1 MHIEGIELGVVTSP
15 AGWQFLAPTSGK
27 KKDISPPRHP
37 VKYEN
42 IFIGHAS
49 VDVAMMGQ
57 LCDPMLCLGA

>member
-1 MHIEGIELGVVTSP
+1 MHTEGTDLGVVPSP
-15 AGWQFLAPTSGK
+15 AGWQFLAPTGG

-49 VDVAMMGQ
+49 VDVAMMG
-57 LCDPMLCLGA
+57 